1 MLLATRRL
9 PGIRVDV
16 APPPAVEALPRM
28 DVAVLVGFASTGPLH
43 LPVAI
48 ESTAQFEAVF
58 GPDAPLAWDDVRG
71 ERAHAY
77 LGAAVRAFFS
87 NGGRRCWVI
96 RVARLGRDDQTN
108 LLAAK
113 SNRFPVPGV
122 LEAGAGGMLRVA
134 QTQARCEGSWSD
146 GLSVACA
153 ARQTALIVEDIQA
166 LSSPEFARYTLR
178 TRFDLRPGDLIGLSD
193 GAEICYAS
201 VDAVGA
207 SPDPADPYRAEV
219 TVLAAFER
227 LVNIQSS
234 PSFSSLSVEWIGTA
248 ELEGFS
254 GSVTAVTS
262 PPTNELRAVLSSPRD
277 KTGNARLR
285 FDDPIPAGVVQG
297 NWAKFSSGGS
307 KFWVRIDR
315 LVERSPVFAGSPEDL
330 NSSVVEAT
338 VEGPAWRELGAIL
351 PVTAGGVPRA
361 HVVSLDLRVDDVS
374 LDLREDNRRD
384 HQSFHMNPVGLT
396 PAHANAWWNQWPDAE
411 FYRPR
416 EDIGAGR
423 VTQPVPDEV
432 PRFPLARR
440 AEPVPRAWIP
450 LGVEPLFGHS
460 LARFAQEGS
469 ALERDGLSLFD
480 ASLFLDPELAEASM
494 HAIAEVADSIRYLR
508 PKTRTRP
515 LRGMHAAWSIGA
527 GGLFN
532 EASLLAIPDAIHPGW
547 QKRGLDDIAISG
559 GLRTDTPAH
568 WRTHRGACAAPVKEG
583 LDQPDS
589 GEFIDSSTR
598 KLETPELSGPDG
610 PVPPGVFRL
619 TWNDCEKQA
628 NYLLLEATTPDFK
641 YAREI
646 ECGRNIQYVVSG
658 AREGIYY
665 YQVLARIGDERSS
678 GSRVIAVAVRADE
691 WVLKHAV
698 DVNADAQA
706 QWLKIQRAALRMAAA
721 SGELFAV
728 MSMPRHFHTQ
738 EALRYTQRLRAVRQP
753 RETGEAEA
761 FGFTEARA
769 LSHGAMYFPWLQS
782 SGHITPPDGVALG
795 VLAARASARGAWIA
809 PANEPIRNVEALTP
823 MIGARDWHALQDA
836 QINLLR
842 ADPRGFLTLS
852 ADTLATE
859 LDLRPINVR
868 RLLILLRRLALR
880 RGISYVF
887 EPNGPVLRRA
897 VQRGFTILMND
908 LFRRGAFAGE
918 TAEQSFRVVT
928 DDTINTK
935 QDAEAGRFMVE
946 LRVAPSIP
954 MRFIAVQLAQSG
966 AHLSVSEEL

>member
-48 ESTAQFEAVF
+48 ESTAQFAAVF

-96 RVARLGRDDQTN
+96 RVAEVEREDRTN
-108 LLAAK
+108 PLAAK

-122 LEAGAGGMLRVA
+122 LEVGADGKLRVA
-134 QTQARCEGSWSD
+134 QAQARCEGSWSD

-166 LSSPEFARYTLR
+166 LSSPESGRYTLR

-207 SPDPADPYRAEV
+207 APDPANSYSVDI
-219 TVLAAFER
+219 TVQAAFER
-227 LVNIQSS
+227 LANINPSPSTSS
-234 PSFSSLSVEWIGTA
+234 PSVEWIGTA

-254 GSVTAVTS
+254 GSVTAVLS
-262 PPTNELRAVLSSPRD
+262 PPTNELKAVLSSPMD
-277 KTGNARLR
+277 KTGHAQLR
-285 FDDPIPAGVVQG
+285 FDDPVPAGVAQG
-297 NWAKFSSGGS
+297 NWAKFNSGSSM
-307 KFWVRIDR
+307 FWVRIDR
-315 LVERSPVFAGSPEDL
+315 LIERSPVFAGSPEDL

-361 HVVSLDLRVDDVS
+361 HLVSLDLRVDDDT
-374 LDLREDNRRD
+374 LNLREDNRRD
-384 HQSFHMNPVGLT
+384 HQSFRMNPVGLT
-396 PAHANAWWNQWPDAE
+396 PAHANAWWDQRPDAE

-423 VTQPVPDEV
+423 ATQPVADEV

-440 AEPVPRAWIP
+440 TEPVPRAWIP

-480 ASLFLDPELAEASM
+480 ASLFLDPELAAASM

-508 PKTRTRP
+508 PHTRT

-532 EASLLAIPDAIHPGW
+532 EASLLAIPDAIHLGW
-547 QKRGLDDIAISG
+547 QKRGTDDVARSD
-559 GLRTDTPAH
+559 GLRTDAPAH
-568 WRTHRGACAAPVKEG
+568 WRTHRGACAAPVKEL

-598 KLETPELSGPDG
+598 KLETPELTGPDG

-619 TWNDCEKQA
+619 TWNDCEPEA
-628 NYLLLEATTPDFK
+628 NYLLLESTTPDFK
-641 YAREI
+641 NAREFD
-646 ECGRNIQYVVSG
+646 CGRNIQYVVSG

-665 YQVLARIGDERSS
+665 YQVFARTGDERSS
-678 GSRVIAVAVRADE
+678 GSRVIAIVVRADE
-691 WVLKHAV
+691 WVLKRAGEI
-698 DVNADAQA
+698 NADAQA

-728 MSMPRHFHTQ
+728 MSMPLHFHTQ

-753 RETGEAEA
+753 VETGEPEA

-809 PANEPIRNVEALTP
+809 PANVPIRNVEALTP
-823 MIGARDWHALQDA
+823 MIGARDWHTLQDA

-897 VQRGFTILMND
+897 VQRGFTILLND

-966 AHLSVSEEL
+966 ARLSVSEEL

>member
-71 ERAHAY
+71 ERAYAH
-77 LGAAVRAFFS
+77 LGAALRAFFS

-96 RVARLGRDDQTN
+96 RVAEVEHGDQTN
-108 LLAAK
+108 PLAAK

-122 LEAGAGGMLRVA
+122 LEVGADGKLLVA
-134 QTQARCEGSWSD
+134 QAQARCEGSWSD
-146 GLSVACA
+146 GLSVSCA
-153 ARQTALIVEDIQA
+153 ARQMVIVVEEIQA
-166 LSSPEFARYTLR
+166 FSSPESGRYNLR
-178 TRFDLRPGDLIGLSD
+178 TRFDLRPGDLIGLSE
-193 GAEICYAS
+193 GAEISYAS

-207 SPDPADPYRAEV
+207 APDLSNSYSVDI
-219 TVLAAFER
+219 TVQAAFER
-227 LVNIQSS
+227 LAIVDPSASTSS
-234 PSFSSLSVEWIGTA
+234 PPAEWPGTA
-248 ELEGFS
+248 ELEGFP
-254 GSVTAVTS
+254 GNVTG
-262 PPTNELRAVLSSPRD
+262 VLSSPAD
-277 KTGNARLR
+277 KTGHARLR
-285 FDDPIPAGVVQG
+285 FDDPVPAGVVQG
-297 NWAKFSSGGS
+297 HWAKFRSGDS
-307 KFWVRIDR
+307 VFWVRIDR
-315 LVERSPVFAGSPEDL
+315 LVERSPVFAGSPENL
-330 NSSVVEAT
+330 NSAFVEAT

-361 HVVSLDLRVDDVS
+361 HLVSLDLRVDNDS
-374 LDLREDNRRD
+374 LAPREDNRRD
-384 HQSFHMNPVGLT
+384 HRSFRLNPVGLT
-396 PAHANAWWNQWPDAE
+396 PAHANAWWDQRPDVE

-416 EDIGAGR
+416 EDIGVGR
-423 VTQPVPDEV
+423 ATQPVADEV

-469 ALERDGLSLFD
+469 ALERDGLSRFD

-508 PKTRTRP
+508 PKTQTRP

-532 EASLLAIPDAIHPGW
+532 EASLLTIPDAIHPGW
-547 QKRGLDDIAISG
+547 QPRRSDDVGMSA
-559 GLRTDTPAH
+559 GLRTDAPAH
-568 WRTHRGACAAPVKEG
+568 WRTHRGACAAPLKEL
-583 LDQPDS
+583 LDRPDS
-589 GEFIDSSTR
+589 GEFIDSFTR
-598 KLETPELSGPDG
+598 RLATPELSGPDG
-610 PVPPGVFRL
+610 PVPSGVYRL
-619 TWNDCEKQA
+619 MWNDSEPEA
-628 NYLLLEATTPDFK
+628 NYQLFEATAPDFK
-641 YAREI
+641 NAREI
-646 ECGRNIQYVVSG
+646 DCGRNIQHVVSG

-665 YQVLARIGDERSS
+665 YQVFARIGDEISS
-678 GSRVIAVAVRADE
+678 GSRVIAILVRADE
-691 WVLKHAV
+691 WVLTHAG

-728 MSMPRHFHTQ
+728 LSMPRHFHTQ

-753 RETGEAEA
+753 GETGEKEA

-782 SGHITPPDGVALG
+782 SGKVTPPDGVALG

-809 PANEPIRNVEALTP
+809 PANEPIRDVEALTP
-823 MIGARDWHALQDA
+823 MIGARDWNALQDT

-852 ADTLATE
+852 ADTLANE

-897 VQRGFTILMND
+897 VQRGFTILLND
-908 LFRRGAFAGE
+908 LFRRGAFAGD
-918 TAEQSFRVVT
+918 TAEQAFRVVT

-966 AHLSVSEEL
+966 ARLSVSEEL